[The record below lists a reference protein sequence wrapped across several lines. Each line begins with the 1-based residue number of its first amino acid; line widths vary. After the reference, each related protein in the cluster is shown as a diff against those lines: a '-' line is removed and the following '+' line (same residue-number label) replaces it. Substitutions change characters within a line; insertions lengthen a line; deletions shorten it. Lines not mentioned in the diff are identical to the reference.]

1 MKKLRNINTLLIALL
16 VIAASCN
23 PDDGTPLSD
32 QEMTFAKLAG
42 SWTLKSGS
50 SIMLDGQNV
59 SLNYPGFALSF
70 SDGQYTTLNGG
81 DLFNATGSWTWGD
94 ETAGSIALD
103 DGKEVV
109 IVTLT
114 ETLFKFTFTISGTGG
129 QVNEVA
135 GTAGNYEVI
144 VEK

>member
-1 MKKLRNINTLLIALL
+1 MKKLRYINLLLIALL
-16 VIAASCN
+16 ITAVSCD
-23 PDDGTPLSD
+23 PDDEPIFTE
-32 QEMTFAKLAG
+32 QELIFAKLAG

-59 SLNYPGFALSF
+59 SLNYPGFAIS
-70 SDGQYTTLNGG
+70 STDGLYATLNGG
-81 DLFNATGSWTWGD
+81 DLFNASGTWTWD
-94 ETAGSIALD
+94 DAEAGFITLD
-103 DGKEVV
+103 DGKEVT

-129 QVNEVA
+129 EVNGVD